1 VGGKIPCEIRRS
13 KSLRP
18 RSAPPSPS
26 RILQIPA
33 EIPQSSAGRRRRR
46 RLPCDRPASP
56 SQPLPRFPNPPEVFR
71 LSPSLLLPPRI
82 VATGPSSGTFSG
94 LRGQGLPS
102 AEIPSRREEAPPLS
116 GRPRALLLVLEWRG
130 GGDPPGRGSI
140 PLRSVVFI
148 IQGGRSI
155 HKGARAVCFPKNSG
169 GSTEPPCPTLSP
181 PLVVV
186 DWIGGRC

>member
-1 VGGKIPCEIRRS
+1 MPWEE
-13 KSLRP
+13 KSRAKSGAPNPSDPEALARARP
-18 RSAPPSPS
+18 ES
-26 RILQIPA
+26 LQIPA
-33 EIPQSSAGRRRRR
+33 EIPQSSAGRR

-116 GRPRALLLVLEWRG
+116 GRPRALLVLEWRG

-186 DWIGGRC
+186 DWIGGRG